1 MGKGKSIISDHMYMF
16 LYDLRLFILLQSCK
30 AVIFCYSAWSTI
42 SLRSLWHLSKEVMIS
57 QDVWILL
64 YTHDWKYCTDVLLII
79 TTSLLSFQILQTLT
93 IQATGGA
100 GSSAPSDVSS
110 SGVSR
115 SMIKERSVPQQ
126 NDLFYV
132 PWQQITIRDQ
142 EIVCSFGRFKSFNV
156 QFEELH
162 AIQSQWTIP
171 DQELRDNLRLAVAE
185 VLLPAYRSFINR
197 FGYVQLSFSSFSQVL
212 HQISPS
218 INWLELIIIFCSLH
232 S

>member
-1 MGKGKSIISDHMYMF
+1 MSNW
-16 LYDLRLFILLQSCK
+16 L
-30 AVIFCYSAWSTI
+30 A
-42 SLRSLWHLSKEVMIS
+42 S
-57 QDVWILL
+57 QDVRSRILL
-64 YTHDWKYCTDVLLII
+64 YLHDWEYCTDVLRII
-79 TTSLLSFQILQTLT
+79 SASLLSLQILQTLT
-93 IQATGGA
+93 IQATGGT

-132 PWQQITIRDQ
+132 PWQQIIIRDQ
-142 EIVCSFGRFKSFNV
+142 EIVCSFGRFKSFNA

-171 DQELRDNLRLAVAE
+171 DQELQDNLRLAVAE

-197 FGYVQLSFSSFSQVL
+197 FGYVQLFFFFILSRSPPNFSI
-212 HQISPS
+212 H
-218 INWLELIIIFCSLH
+218 
-232 S
+232 